1 MARDRERIRLEEE
14 HKAYCMRPQYT
25 DTPHATPLRRR
36 ESFDVPFPPPPPAAM
51 HSEGISWWR
60 RGAARHVR
68 VFSAYPPARLR
79 SFWLL
84 YGPPS
89 LFLLPDRLSC
99 ARCAHDAAESD
110 THESSARAY
119 TRSGAHLSRPPVT
132 LSRILVAPPPCATL
146 SLPPLPSAWPRD
158 RRLSSLHPPTQAE
171 LQPATLHSAGNHR
184 SGIVCVLRVLRAR
197 PCVSPAVLLLFLNR
211 SPRFP
216 AFPSPSYTLPLALFT
231 TLPSLLFPFT
241 ELYLSSL
248 SLASSLAAPLPT
260 PRPSRVYP
268 LCAGGCFFRL
278 FVLASSRAGNR
289 RRRRRRR

>member
-1 MARDRERIRLEEE
+1 M
-14 HKAYCMRPQYT
+14 
-25 DTPHATPLRRR
+25 
-36 ESFDVPFPPPPPAAM
+36 
-51 HSEGISWWR
+51 
-60 RGAARHVR
+60 
-68 VFSAYPPARLR
+68 FSAYPPARLR
-79 SFWLL
+79 SFCSSTVL
-84 YGPPS
+84 
-89 LFLLPDRLSC
+89 RLCSFSRIASR

-132 LSRILVAPPPCATL
+132 LSRILVAPPPCDPV
-146 SLPPLPSAWPRD
+146 SSSLPSAWPR
-158 RRLSSLHPPTQAE
+158 SSVLVAP
-171 LQPATLHSAGNHR
+171 SDAGCCSR
-184 SGIVCVLRVLRAR
+184 PRCIPRGTTAPVSFVYRVLRASV
-197 PCVSPAVLLLFLNR
+197 CVTGCLTSLSEPLLG
-211 SPRFP
+211 P
-216 AFPSPSYTLPLALFT
+216 AFPSPSHTLPLALFT

-241 ELYLSSL
+241 QLYLSSL